1 MARRML
7 IDASHR
13 EETRVVVVDGTK
25 LQDFDY
31 EMASRKPLKGNIFL
45 AKVIRIEPSLQAAFV
60 DFGGNRHGFL
70 AFSEI
75 HPDYYQIP
83 MEDRQALIEE
93 RMRVV
98 LPEESGLLASIAGP
112 ATFVATRVVVGT
124 PTTLLA
130 RLREDLEGEENLAER
145 RRFPDR
151 VVWGPRG
158 GFAGAIR
165 QLTRLDGRGFPL
177 SRADEVA
184 ATVVAADKERTHV
197 RLEATLFDRRVGA
210 AQASA
215 AGTLAGGAIAT
226 VGIVLNVLPPLA
238 LASGIMLAG
247 FTAWQARRSYLRD
260 ARHAQLAIEQTLD
273 RLEFG
278 EPKRR
283 RLFSGL

>member
-1 MARRML
+1 MSSPTPTILQRAALERVLQRAAEL
-7 IDASHR
+7 HAASTEVPETLT
-13 EETRVVVVDGTK
+13 EEELVALGAEVGLSAT
-25 LQDFDY
+25 
-31 EMASRKPLKGNIFL
+31 AI
-45 AKVIRIEPSLQAAFV
+45 
-60 DFGGNRHGFL
+60 
-70 AFSEI
+70 
-75 HPDYYQIP
+75 
-83 MEDRQALIEE
+83 RQALIEE